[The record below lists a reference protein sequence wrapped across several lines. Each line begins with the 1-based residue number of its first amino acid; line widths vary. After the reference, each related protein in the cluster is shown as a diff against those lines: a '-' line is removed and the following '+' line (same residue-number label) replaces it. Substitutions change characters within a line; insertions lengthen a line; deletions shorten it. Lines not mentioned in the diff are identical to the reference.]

1 MYPETVKRF
10 KRHFQLLLLLL
21 HCMKKIDRYILLKY
35 LTTFFFCL
43 ILFTAI
49 VVVVDVSEKTDNF
62 VKSKLPISRI
72 ITDYY
77 FGFIPR
83 IDAMLFPLFVF
94 ISVIFFT
101 SKMAGRSEI
110 IAILSSGVS
119 FRRLLMPY
127 VVGGLFLS
135 AILWVGY
142 QYVVPKA
149 NLKWANF
156 EIKYIDSQGAPN
168 NNNTNRKR
176 NLYFK
181 LDSNSYVGI
190 RDYDTISKSGTGFF
204 MQRFQKNKLVYNL
217 RSEQFNWDSTKARW
231 KLVNA
236 VERKLDSISE
246 RVIRSNEL
254 MVSYNFKPRDRRK
267 DDYLKDQMPTPELDE
282 FIKLERLRGSE
293 MLNTLLVERYNRD
306 AIPVSVLILTIIG
319 AVLAS
324 RKIRGGSG
332 LHLAIGV
339 IISVLYILFSR
350 FSLVFATKG
359 SFTPFIAAWTPNVIF
374 GLLAFYLYKKAP
386 K

>member
-1 MYPETVKRF
+1 
-10 KRHFQLLLLLL
+10 
-21 HCMKKIDRYILLKY
+21 MKKIDRYILLKY

-62 VKSKLPISRI
+62 VKSKLPVARI

-119 FRRLLMPY
+119 FRRFLLPY
-127 VVGGLFLS
+127 IVGGVFLT
-135 AILWVGY
+135 AFLWIGY

-156 EIKYIDSQGAPN
+156 EAKYVDGPRAPESN
-168 NNNTNRKR
+168 NSNYKQK
-176 NLYFK
+176 LYFK
-181 LDSNSYVGI
+181 LDSFSYVGI
-190 RDYDTISKSGTGFF
+190 RGYDTVLKSGNGFF
-204 MQRFQKNKLVYNL
+204 VQRFQKNKLVYNL
-217 RSEQFNWDSTKARW
+217 RAEQFNWDSTQRKW
-231 KLVNA
+231 KLLNA
-236 VERKLDSISE
+236 VERRLDSISE
-246 RVIRSNEL
+246 RVTRSPEFF
-254 MVSYNFKPRDRRK
+254 VSYNFKPRDLRK
-267 DDYLKDQMPTPELDE
+267 DEFLKDQLPTPELDE

-293 MLNTLLVERYNRD
+293 SLNMLLVERYNRD
-306 AIPVSVLILTIIG
+306 AIPASVLILTIIG

-359 SFTPFIAAWTPNVIF
+359 NFTPFIAAWTPNVVF
-374 GLLAFYLYKKAP
+374 GILAFYLYKKAP

>member
-1 MYPETVKRF
+1 
-10 KRHFQLLLLLL
+10 
-21 HCMKKIDRYILLKY
+21 MKKIDRYILSKY
-35 LTTFFFCL
+35 LTTFFYCL
-43 ILFTAI
+43 ILFTVI
-49 VVVVDVSEKTDNF
+49 VVVVDTSEKTDNF
-62 VKSKLPISRI
+62 VKSKLPFYRI

-110 IAILSSGVS
+110 VAILSSGVS
-119 FRRLLMPY
+119 FRRFLMPFIA
-127 VVGGLFLS
+127 GGIFLS
-135 AILWVGY
+135 AILWMGY
-142 QYVVPKA
+142 QYVVPRA
-149 NLKWANF
+149 NQIWGNF
-156 EIKYIDSQGAPN
+156 ESRYIDTRPTAQTN
-168 NNNTNRKR
+168 NSKDKR

-181 LDSNSYVGI
+181 LDSNSYIGI
-190 RDYDTISKSGTGFF
+190 SYYDTISKSGTGLFVH
-204 MQRFQKNKLVYNL
+204 RFSGNKLTYNL
-217 RSEQFNWDSTKARW
+217 RAERFSWDSAGRKW
-231 KLVNA
+231 KLTEP
-236 VERKLDSISE
+236 VERILDSISE
-246 RVIRSNEL
+246 QVKRSSEL
-254 MVSYNFKPRDRRK
+254 IVNYNFKPRDLRK
-267 DDYLKDQMPTPELDE
+267 DDYFKDQLPTPELDE
-282 FIKLERLRGSE
+282 FIKLEKQRGSE
-293 MLNTLLVERYNRD
+293 MVSTLLVERYNRD

-350 FSLVFATKG
+350 FSIVFATKG
-359 SFTPFIAAWTPNVIF
+359 NFTPFLAAWTPNILF

>member
-1 MYPETVKRF
+1 
-10 KRHFQLLLLLL
+10 
-21 HCMKKIDRYILLKY
+21 MKKIDRYILSKY

-43 ILFTAI
+43 ILFTVI
-49 VVVVDVSEKTDNF
+49 VVVVDISEKTDNF
-62 VKSKLPISRI
+62 VKSKLPVSQI

-110 IAILSSGVS
+110 IAILSSGVN
-119 FRRLLMPY
+119 FKRFLLPY
-127 VVGGLFLS
+127 VVGGILLS
-135 AILWVGY
+135 ALLWMGY
-142 QYVVPKA
+142 QYIVPKA

-156 EIKYIDSQGAPN
+156 EAKYIDAPAAPESN
-168 NNNTNRKR
+168 NSNFKQK
-176 NLYFK
+176 LYFK
-181 LDSNSYVGI
+181 SDTNTYVGI
-190 RDYDTISKSGTGFF
+190 RGYDTIQKSGNGFF
-204 MQRFQKNKLVYNL
+204 MQRFEKNKLVYNL
-217 RSEQFNWDSTKARW
+217 RSDQFNWDTATQKW
-231 KLVNA
+231 KLFNA
-236 VERKLDSISE
+236 VERRLDSISE
-246 RVIRSNEL
+246 RVTRSQEL
-254 MVSYNFKPRDRRK
+254 LVSSNFKPRDLRK
-267 DDYLKDQMPTPELDE
+267 DEFLKDQLPTPELDE
-282 FIKLERLRGSE
+282 FIELERLRGSE
-293 MLNTLLVERYNRD
+293 MLGMLLVERYNRD

-324 RKIRGGSG
+324 RKVRGGSG

-350 FSLVFATKG
+350 FSIVFATKG
-359 SFTPFIAAWTPNVIF
+359 NFTPFLAAWTPNIIF